1 MKNRIQTV
9 LVVIVVGFG
18 LLLVGLLGLW
28 AYMSATPPLHPD
40 AQGVPSVSHA
50 APAPEWTAAAEHAR
64 QIVRTDLAA
73 QNLPGVSVAVG
84 TGGRIVWAEGFGF
97 ADLENRERVAP
108 DTRFRIGTAS
118 TALTSVAAGLLVDQG
133 RLNLDEKT
141 QAYVPEF
148 PAKPWP
154 VTLRQ
159 VMGHVAGLR
168 TDSGDESP
176 LYGIHCERPVE
187 ALEEFKDKDLLFEP
201 GTQYR
206 YSTYDWILISAA
218 MEKASG
224 EPFMR
229 FMRRRIFE
237 PLGMQDTRDDS
248 ALGATPSRATAYFPR
263 FAADPR
269 YGPDPMRDVDYS
281 CYAGSSAFVS
291 TPTDL
296 VRFAMALD
304 GGALLKPATLQLFQ
318 RSQQLRSGEDTG
330 YGLGWD
336 LETVTIAGDETPV
349 VGHDGELFGG
359 MVASLMIFPEH
370 EIVVAVISNTAYAD
384 TYALGVKIAE
394 TFVAQQKKR

>member
-40 AQGVPSVSHA
+40 AQGVPSVSRG
-50 APAPEWTAAAEHAR
+50 APAPEWAAAAAQAHE
-64 QIVRTDLAA
+64 IVRTDLAA

-84 TGGRIVWAEGFGF
+84 TGGSIVWAEGFGF
-97 ADLENRERVAP
+97 ADLESRARVDP

-118 TALTSVAAGLLVDQG
+118 TALTSAAAGLLLDQD
-133 RLNLDEKT
+133 RLKLDEKI
-141 QAYVPEF
+141 QVYIPAFPE
-148 PAKPWP
+148 KPWP

-176 LYGIHCERPVE
+176 LYGLHCERPVD

-206 YSTYDWILISAA
+206 YSAYDWILVSAA
-218 MEKASG
+218 IEAVSG
-224 EPFMR
+224 EPFVR
-229 FMRRRIFE
+229 FMRREIFE
-237 PLGMQDTRDDS
+237 PLGMQDTRDES
-248 ALGATPSRATAYFPR
+248 GPGEAPNRATAYFPR

-269 YGPDPMRDVDYS
+269 YGPDPARDVDYS

-291 TPTDL
+291 TPSDL

-304 GGALLKPATLQLFQ
+304 GGALLKPATLQLMQGSQ
-318 RSQQLRSGEDTG
+318 RLSSGQDTG

-336 LETVTIAGDETPV
+336 LETVTIAGDETPI
-349 VGHDGELFGG
+349 VGHDGESFGG

-370 EIVVAVISNTAYAD
+370 DLVIAVISNTAYAD
-384 TYALGVKIAE
+384 TYALGVKIADA
-394 TFVAQQKKR
+394 FAAGRKKR